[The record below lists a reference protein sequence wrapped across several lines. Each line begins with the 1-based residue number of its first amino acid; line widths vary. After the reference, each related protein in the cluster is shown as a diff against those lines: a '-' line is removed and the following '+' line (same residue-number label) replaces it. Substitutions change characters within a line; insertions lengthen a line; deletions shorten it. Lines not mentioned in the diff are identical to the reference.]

1 MTETVAQQM
10 AAASTSRLIGAVLVA
25 LAAGFWSLGG
35 FFVRLIDADIFTI
48 LFWRGVFSGTAI
60 IGLFFL
66 MEGGRALITLKSLRW
81 PTVQAALGSATS
93 MVCGMLAMRYT
104 TVAEALVIYCLTP
117 FITAAGAWLVIGE
130 RASRPTMIAASIA
143 LAGVGVM
150 MWGAALGGSIVGNLL
165 AFGMAAGM
173 AAMTIVIRLH
183 PDVPMFPA
191 MGLSAFIA
199 AAFSGLMAP
208 TLTMT
213 GINFVYTALFGVV
226 QNAAGLVFYATGAR
240 RISAAEATLI
250 AVLEVPLGVLWVW
263 LAFNEE
269 PRPSALIGG
278 TIVLAAVV
286 GHVLMEA
293 RSRPAR

>member
-1 MTETVAQQM
+1 MTDMLARHQATN
-10 AAASTSRLIGAVLVA
+10 TSRLIGAAMVA
-25 LAAGFWSLGG
+25 AAALFWSMGG

-48 LFWRGVFSGTAI
+48 VFWRGLVSGAAI
-60 IGLFFL
+60 FALFFL

-81 PTVQAALGSATS
+81 PTAQAALASATS
-93 MVCGMLAMRYT
+93 MVCGMLALRYT

-130 RASRPTMIAASIA
+130 RASRPTLVAAAIA

-150 MWGAALGGSIVGNLL
+150 MWGAALGGSVFGNLL

-199 AAFSGLMAP
+199 AAFSGFMAP
-208 TLTMT
+208 ALTMS
-213 GINFVYTALFGVV
+213 GINFAYTAVFGVV
-226 QNAAGLVFYATGAR
+226 QNAAGLVFYAAGAR
-240 RISAAEATLI
+240 RISAADATLI

-269 PRPSALIGG
+269 PRPSTLIGG
-278 TIVLAAVV
+278 AIVLAAVV
-286 GHVLMEA
+286 GHVLYEA
-293 RSRPAR
+293 RRAPR